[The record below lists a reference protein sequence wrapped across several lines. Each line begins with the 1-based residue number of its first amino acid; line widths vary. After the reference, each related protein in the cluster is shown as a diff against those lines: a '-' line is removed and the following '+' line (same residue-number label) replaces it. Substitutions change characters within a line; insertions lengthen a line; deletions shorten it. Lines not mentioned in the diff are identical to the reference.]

1 MNSKIKL
8 LMLLKDEHHHLVNIC
23 KECKVT
29 WVDFEVSIWKKLLI
43 VNGFREPLPKLSRI
57 SRFEST
63 IKKIREK
70 NSKFHT
76 QLPDQSKVISK
87 LYRDTKE
94 LRYQKQ
100 LQFAEILE
108 KSQRKI
114 VYRFYPRISK
124 RYHNIKKR
132 RMAR

>member
-1 MNSKIKL
+1 
-8 LMLLKDEHHHLVNIC
+8 MLLKDEHHHLVNIC

-76 QLPDQSKVISK
+76 QLPDQSKVISE
-87 LYRDTKE
+87 LFRDTKE

-114 VYRFYPRISK
+114 VYRFYPRFSK
-124 RYHNIKKR
+124 RYNNIKKR
-132 RMAR
+132 RMA

>member
-1 MNSKIKL
+1 
-8 LMLLKDEHHHLVNIC
+8 MLLKDEHHHLVNIC
-23 KECKVT
+23 KECKVS

-100 LQFAEILE
+100 LQFAEILK

-114 VYRFYPRISK
+114 VYRFYPRLSK

-132 RMAR
+132 RMA

>member
-1 MNSKIKL
+1 
-8 LMLLKDEHHHLVNIC
+8 MLLKDEHHHLVNIC

-57 SRFEST
+57 IRFEST

-70 NSKFHT
+70 NSQFHT

-132 RMAR
+132 RMA